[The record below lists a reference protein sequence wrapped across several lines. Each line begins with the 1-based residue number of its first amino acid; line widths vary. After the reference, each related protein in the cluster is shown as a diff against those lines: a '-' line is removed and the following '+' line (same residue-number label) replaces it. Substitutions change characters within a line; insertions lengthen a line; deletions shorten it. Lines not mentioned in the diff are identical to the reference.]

1 LVLLAALVAFASGAY
16 SVYAAVA
23 RRGAA
28 RVPAPT
34 LTATPHRATGWAAA
48 RFAFTD
54 RQAGV
59 RFQCS
64 LDGGR
69 FARCASPTRLR
80 ALAVGRHTFRVRAVR
95 GQRGH
100 RERSRASAYSWSIES
115 RPPRP
120 LIGERPSDP
129 TSARSASFTFT
140 DGAQGATFQCSLDG
154 NQWKACRSPVS
165 YRGLNLAEHWF
176 RVRALDPPARPS
188 VAAGL
193 FWRVRAAEQSG
204 KDFSI
209 SADTS
214 AEAALF
220 PGAPP
225 QAIPI
230 ALTNPNDTPIFVT
243 SVTVTVLSSPPGC
256 DAASN
261 IRLVQSN
268 VSEAAPVEIQA
279 RGSRR
284 LPAQG
289 HTAPTIQLVDLPV
302 NQDACQNAKFPLR
315 FIGSSYS

>member
-1 LVLLAALVAFASGAY
+1 VLLAALVVFAGGAY
-16 SVYAAVA
+16 SVYAAVS

-28 RVPAPT
+28 RVPAPAF
-34 LTATPHRATGWAAA
+34 TATPHRATGWGAA
-48 RFAFTD
+48 RFAFID

-64 LDGGR
+64 LDGAR
-69 FARCASPTRLR
+69 FTRCASPTRLR
-80 ALAVGRHTFRVRAVR
+80 ALAAGRHTFRVRAVR
-95 GQRGH
+95 GQKRH
-100 RERSRASAYSWSIES
+100 RERSRASAYSWLIDS

-129 TSARSASFTFT
+129 TNARSASFTFS
-140 DGAQGATFQCSLDG
+140 DGEQGVTFQCSLDG
-154 NQWKACRSPVS
+154 NRWKACRSPAS
-165 YRGLNLAEHWF
+165 YRGLSLAEHWF

-193 FWRVRAAEQSG
+193 FWRVLAAEESG

-209 SADTS
+209 SAETS
-214 AEAALF
+214 AGAALF

-225 QAIPI
+225 QTIPI
-230 ALTNPNDTPIFVT
+230 TLTNPNDTPIFVT

-261 IRLVQSN
+261 IRLIQSN

-289 HTAPTIQLVDLPV
+289 RTAPTIQLVDLAV
-302 NQDACQNAKFPLR
+302 NQDACQKASFPLR
-315 FIGSSYS
+315 FTGSSHS